1 MSKLG
6 FLLELSIRELKRS
19 VKINVLVI
27 LSLALGMYLPILSI
41 ADINVFFQNRKNLY
55 PKISQDAWY
64 CSVQSEHLTEAAYAH
79 LAESLHLDRVG
90 GCEKRSDNIRI
101 ADKQV
106 SDALCVISEDFFDFA
121 RCDLL
126 EGENIWESGGAALT
140 KSCMLEESFPAK
152 YGVRAEVGD
161 SLEVNGETYQI
172 AGFFRSMELI
182 GKVLVPLEGFQE
194 KGFDQKNYYTL
205 FVQDTASGGE
215 ALLQAKLQEHLY
227 QVNYVDGIDRYYE
240 RTRKRCTANSLAIF
254 LVTVPIT
261 LFSIVNCILIL

>member
-90 GCEKRSDNIRI
+90 GCEKRSDTIRI

-161 SLEVNGETYQI
+161 SLEVNGVAYLLDILCMPLLVRTVPPDFLLIFDFSVY
-172 AGFFRSMELI
+172 ALGFLVLEVMCLVIGRSVGRKM
-182 GKVLVPLEGFQE
+182 
-194 KGFDQKNYYTL
+194 
-205 FVQDTASGGE
+205 
-215 ALLQAKLQEHLY
+215 AKL
-227 QVNYVDGIDRYYE
+227 D
-240 RTRKRCTANSLAIF
+240 
-254 LVTVPIT
+254 
-261 LFSIVNCILIL
+261 IVSVLRGD